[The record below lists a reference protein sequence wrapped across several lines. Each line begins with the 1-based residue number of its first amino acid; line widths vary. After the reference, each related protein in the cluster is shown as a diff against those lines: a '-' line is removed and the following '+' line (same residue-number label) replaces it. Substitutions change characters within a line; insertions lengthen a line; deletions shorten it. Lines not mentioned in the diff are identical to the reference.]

1 MCSTKDTSSRLHN
14 HYEQGTYMSVAPW
27 SYSRI
32 KAFEQ
37 CPKQF
42 YHLKV
47 AKDYE
52 EPQTEA
58 MFYGND
64 FHSSAE
70 HHVRDNVP
78 LPAKFSYAQKAIDAL
93 KGKRGNRLCEYEMG
107 LTADLEPCG
116 FRSKN
121 VWFRGIADLI
131 ILDSELAWV
140 VDYKTGKSA
149 RYADKG
155 QLELMSLAV
164 FKHFPAVKKV
174 RAGLLFV
181 VSNEFIRDTYN
192 EEDAPSLWEK
202 WLSDFARMEKAYES
216 DTWNAHPS
224 GLCKRHCAVLEC
236 QHNGRK

>member
-1 MCSTKDTSSRLHN
+1 MN
-14 HYEQGTYMSVAPW
+14 AAPW

-47 AKDYE
+47 AKDYR
-52 EPQTEA
+52 EPQTGA
-58 MFYGND
+58 MLYGND

-78 LPAKFSYAQKAIDAL
+78 LPAKFSYAQGTIDAL
-93 KGKRGNRLCEYEMG
+93 KDKHGSRLCEYKMG
-107 LTADLEPCG
+107 LTENLEPCG
-116 FRSKN
+116 FHSKN
-121 VWFRGIADLI
+121 VWWRGIADLI

-149 RYADKG
+149 KYADKG
-155 QLELMSLAV
+155 QLELMALAV

-174 RAGLLFV
+174 RAALLFV
-181 VSNEFIRDTYN
+181 VSNEFIKGTYN
-192 EEDAPSLWEK
+192 EEDALSLWGK

-216 DTWNAHPS
+216 NTWNAHPS
-224 GLCKRHCAVLEC
+224 GLCKKHCAVLEC
-236 QHNGRK
+236 LHNGRN